1 MAGGGAVSEDGLT
14 GMPTRTATTVNTR
27 TGTPLGAPTGSLN
40 RRRRQHNLTVLA
52 DGSVL
57 ATGGQSTDGG
67 GGLVDL
73 ANAVY
78 EAERWDPTTGA
89 WTELAPATARASTTP
104 LRCCSPTAAC

>member
-1 MAGGGAVSEDGLT
+1 MSEDGLPACRAAPPRT
-14 GMPTRTATTVNTR
+14 VDTRS
-27 TGTPLGAPTGSLN
+27 GTPVGAPTGSLN

-57 ATGGQSTDGG
+57 ATGGQSTNGG

-78 EAERWDPTTGA
+78 EAERWDPATGRG
-89 WTELAPATARASTTP
+89 PSSRRPRSRASTTRP
-104 LRCCSPTAAC
+104 RCCCPTAAC